1 MKEQTKLTEIE
12 SSIIEEIVYT
22 NDAILELQFK
32 GGARYQYTEVPIE
45 EFFSLRESESKGKHF
60 IQNIKDKFDTIKL

>member
-22 NDAILELQFK
+22 SDASLELQFK
-32 GGARYQYTEVPIE
+32 GGARYYYADVPIE
-45 EFFSLRESESKGKHF
+45 EFFSLRESESKGKYF

>member
-22 NDAILELQFK
+22 NDASLELQFK
-32 GGARYQYTEVPIE
+32 GGVRYQYTEVPIE
-45 EFFSLRESESKGKHF
+45 EFFGLGF
-60 IQNIKDKFDTIKL
+60 

>member
-22 NDAILELQFK
+22 NDASLELQFK
-32 GGARYQYTEVPIE
+32 GDVRYRYAEVPIE
-45 EFFSLRESESKGKHF
+45 EFFGLRESESKGKYF